1 VTRRLIFSCVLIT
14 MFAALSRSQ
23 DVAAPLTL
31 QRVVDTYIEKNLEVQ
46 AAQYRLERT
55 RADQIAARLRPNPAF
70 TITAEN
76 FAFSGPTSFSKIYE
90 VATSYTETI
99 ELGGKRQHRQLVADL
114 TVSVAEAQFA
124 DAMRRGLATV
134 KRLYY
139 DAVLARYNAEVAREN
154 SDTFGQLVRFNQTRF
169 EEGAIPEYDLIKV
182 RLERMKFDAAVRQ
195 AELSYRQATIRLLE
209 RIGDTTFAKQNV
221 AGDLEL
227 TSVNISLES
236 FRQFALTERPDVQA
250 AAREVDAANER
261 IALEHARARPDL
273 SPFVGY
279 KRVASDNSVL
289 FGISIPL
296 RIRDRNQAGIARAEA
311 DVKTAAA
318 QLRLNQNRAIAEV
331 EVAYEAFQTARDQ
344 AQLFR
349 NELLMQADETG
360 TIALAAYEEG
370 GTDLLPVLEAQ
381 RTRAEV
387 RQQYFKTLFDYR
399 ASLIDL
405 ELAIGR
411 EIQP

>member
-1 VTRRLIFSCVLIT
+1 MTRKLISSCVLIM
-14 MFAALSRSQ
+14 MFAASSRSQ
-23 DVAAPLTL
+23 DAAAPLTL
-31 QRVVDTYIEKNLEVQ
+31 QRVVDAYIERNLELQ

-76 FAFSGPTSFSKIYE
+76 FAFSGPTPFKGLYE

-99 ELGGKRQHRQLVADL
+99 ELGGKRELRQRVANL
-114 TVSVAEAQFA
+114 TVSAAEAQFA
-124 DAMRRGLATV
+124 DAMRRGLAAV

-139 DAVLARYNAEVAREN
+139 DAVLARYNAEVTREN
-154 SDTFGQLVRFNQTRF
+154 SETFGQLVQFNQTRF

-182 RLERMKFDAAVRQ
+182 RLERMKFDSALRQ
-195 AELSYRQATIRLLE
+195 AELNSRQAVIRLLE
-209 RIGDTTFAKQNV
+209 RIGDTAFAKQNV
-221 AGDLEL
+221 AGDLDL
-227 TSVNISLES
+227 TPANPSLES
-236 FRQFALTERPDVQA
+236 LRQLALTERPDVQA
-250 AAREVDAANER
+250 AAREVDAATER

-279 KRVASDNSVL
+279 KRVAADNSLL
-289 FGISIPL
+289 FGVSIPL

-311 DVKTAAA
+311 DAKTAAA
-318 QLRLNQNRAIAEV
+318 QLRLNQNRALADV
-331 EVAYEAFQTARDQ
+331 EAAYEAFQTSREQ
-344 AQLFR
+344 VQLFR
-349 NELLMQADETG
+349 NELLRQADESG

-399 ASLIDL
+399 SSLIDL
-405 ELAIGR
+405 ELAVGR